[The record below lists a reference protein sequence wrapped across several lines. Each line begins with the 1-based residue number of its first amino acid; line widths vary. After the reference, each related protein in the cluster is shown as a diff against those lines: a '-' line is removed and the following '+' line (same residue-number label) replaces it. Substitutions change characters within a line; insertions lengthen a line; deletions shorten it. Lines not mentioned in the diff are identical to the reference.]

1 VWERLSLF
9 NQEEKMSLTIGTNTW
24 ISLEDANTYF
34 DTRLNSDEWD
44 ESSSETKVKALVT
57 AFNKISNADF
67 DLPDEATTAME
78 QAQCEM
84 ALFLL
89 LHQADMDTRMGL
101 QAQGVKSAGIVQE
114 SYGDNVSGFPKVVED
129 LLKSVKKSSAYF
141 AEIEREE

>member
-1 VWERLSLF
+1 
-9 NQEEKMSLTIGTNTW
+9 MSLTIGTNTW